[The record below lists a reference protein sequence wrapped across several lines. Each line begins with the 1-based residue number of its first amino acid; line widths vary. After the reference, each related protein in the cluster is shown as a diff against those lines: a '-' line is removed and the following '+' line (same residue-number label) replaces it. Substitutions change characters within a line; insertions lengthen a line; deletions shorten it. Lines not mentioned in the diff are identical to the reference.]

1 MSECVFVLSLL
12 AVAAAV
18 AADDCFC
25 AGFGVQGV
33 LMFLLLA
40 VAVWILLL
48 LLVEVVVH
56 GYVTFLATGAM
67 MGTER
72 GTDGCCFCG
81 GDDTVDVANSFSA
94 TGAGA
99 AGLGVL
105 AATGAPD
112 TPDVA
117 GLGSLQR
124 STLFRSKREDLE
136 QRQVCRNSEEN

>member
-1 MSECVFVLSLL
+1 
-12 AVAAAV
+12 
-18 AADDCFC
+18 
-25 AGFGVQGV
+25 
-33 LMFLLLA
+33 MFLLLA

-117 GLGSLQR
+117 GLGVFVVAETPVDDADADCFCTVSGAAL
-124 STLFRSKREDLE
+124 LFCAILFCD
-136 QRQVCRNSEEN
+136 